1 MKQEDLLR
9 RSLLPHQYFAIHD
22 NEQLNNLLLVSQTR
36 KLPLYGFVVSV
47 EA

>member
-9 RSLLPHQYFAIHD
+9 RSLLPHQYFAINN

-36 KLPLYGFVVSV
+36 KLSLYEFVVSV